1 MSGARLLRSIAIWW
15 LVGCLAALA
24 IATLRAAAPESAAA
38 YLEPIDLDA
47 DIGWFASSMPPV
59 AQAFVDEP
67 GGERTGWR
75 ISGMHVLERR
85 FGEERAILT
94 AYRRDAEGRLVRA
107 PSERIRAERL
117 RRGIPFPCLEGD
129 LWSLGNGRVLGRS
142 LWRIARPGAPAI
154 ELPYRVLWL
163 GVAANGAITGLVLWM
178 LARLPV
184 AAESAMR
191 RRRGLCARCA
201 HPLIG
206 AMRCPECGWDAPTS
220 R

>member
-1 MSGARLLRSIAIWW
+1 MSGARRLRSIAIWW

-24 IATLRAAAPESAAA
+24 IATLRAAALESAAA

-47 DIGWFASSMPPV
+47 DIGWFASRMPAE
-59 AQAFVDEP
+59 AQAFVAEP

-94 AYRRDAEGRLVRA
+94 AYRRDAEGRLARV
-107 PSERIRAERL
+107 PSERIYAERL
-117 RRGIPFPCLEGD
+117 RRGVPFPCVEGD
-129 LWSLGNGRVLGRS
+129 VWTLGNGRVLERS
-142 LWRIARPGAPAI
+142 LWRLARPGAAPI
-154 ELPYRVLWL
+154 DLPLRVLWL
-163 GVAANGAITGLVLWM
+163 GLAANGALTGLVLWM

-184 AAESAMR
+184 AAESAVR

-201 HPLIG
+201 HPLVG
-206 AMRCPECGWDAPTS
+206 AARCPECGWDAPRS